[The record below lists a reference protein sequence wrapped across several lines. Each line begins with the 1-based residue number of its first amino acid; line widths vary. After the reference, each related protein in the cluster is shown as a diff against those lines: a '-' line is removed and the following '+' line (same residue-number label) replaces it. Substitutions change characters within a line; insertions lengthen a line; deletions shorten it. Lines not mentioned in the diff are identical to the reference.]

1 MIIFLFFLTIILIA
15 GGLTYLTAEISLWFI
30 PLWLLVGIVGA
41 ILLVVLS
48 VVIGAPIAKRT
59 KVTSKAKHFF
69 VRQLSDFLKMILRM
83 RVTKVIG
90 KENIP
95 KGNFV
100 VYGNHKSNTDPF
112 IVVSAIRR
120 PMGFA
125 AKTELY
131 NIPILRTWLRAF
143 GSLNINRAND
153 REAAKEIILGIKH
166 VEKGLSMSIFPE
178 GGIKSRET
186 ALMEEVKPGAYRLA
200 TKPGVPVLPVVI
212 LGSRHITN
220 NAPWKKSKLMVI
232 ILPAI
237 YEEEYKN
244 MTTVELGDHVK
255 ELINNTILKYQKKDL
270 D

>member
-1 MIIFLFFLTIILIA
+1 MIIFLFYLIILAVTTILTLFT
-15 GGLTYLTAEISLWFI
+15 GLSHWFF
-30 PLWLLVGIVGA
+30 PLWLLVGIIIACASV
-41 ILLVVLS
+41 ILS
-48 VVIGAPIAKRT
+48 VLIGAPIAKRT
-59 KVTSKAKHFF
+59 KVNSRAKHFY

-131 NIPILRTWLRAF
+131 EIPILRTWLRAF

-153 REAAKEIILGIKH
+153 REAAREIILGIKH
-166 VEKGLSMSIFPE
+166 VEKGLSMAIFPE
-178 GGIKSRET
+178 GGIKTRET
-186 ALMEEVKPGAYRLA
+186 ALMSEVKPGAYRLA
-200 TKPGVPVLPVVI
+200 TKPGVPILPVAI
-212 LGSRHITN
+212 LGARHITK
-220 NAPWKKSKLMVI
+220 NAPWKKSKLKVI

-237 YEEEYKN
+237 YEEEYKD
-244 MTTVELGDHVK
+244 MTTVELGEHVK
-255 ELINNTILKYQKKDL
+255 ELINNTILKHQKKGL

>member
-1 MIIFLFFLTIILIA
+1 MIIFLFFLTIVLIA
-15 GGLTYLTAEISLWFI
+15 SGLSYLTAEISLWFI
-30 PLWLLVGIVGA
+30 PLWIVVGIVVA
-41 ILLVVLS
+41 FLLVILS
-48 VVIGAPIAKRT
+48 VVIAAPIAKRT
-59 KVTSKAKHFF
+59 KVTSKAKHYY
-69 VRQLSDFLKMILRM
+69 VRQLSDFLKMVLKM
-83 RVTKVIG
+83 RVVKVIG
-90 KENIP
+90 RENIP

-100 VYGNHKSNTDPF
+100 IYGNHKSNTDPF
-112 IVVSAIRR
+112 ILVSAIRR

-131 NIPILRTWLRAF
+131 KFPILRTWLRAF
-143 GSLNINRAND
+143 GSLNIDRANG
-153 REAAKEIILGIKH
+153 REAAREIILGIKH
-166 VEKGLSMSIFPE
+166 IEKGLSMAIFPE
-178 GGIKSRET
+178 GGIKTRET

-237 YEEEYKN
+237 TKEEYKD
-244 MTTVELGDHVK
+244 MTTVELGEHVK
-255 ELINNTILKYQKKDL
+255 ELINNTILEYQKKDL